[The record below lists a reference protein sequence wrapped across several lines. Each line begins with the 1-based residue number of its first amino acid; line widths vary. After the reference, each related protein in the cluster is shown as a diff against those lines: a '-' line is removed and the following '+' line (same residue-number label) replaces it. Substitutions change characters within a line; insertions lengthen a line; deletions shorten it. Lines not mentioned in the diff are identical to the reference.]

1 LSILNYISAKSPGYL
16 FQAGLFLYFN
26 ESKKGNS
33 MFAKN
38 IGWIIIGIAIMIAI
52 LRLTDVID
60 NTVTAL
66 LSTGNILIL
75 GGIAGAM
82 AAKKKK
88 QDEEESDQQS

>member
-1 LSILNYISAKSPGYL
+1 
-16 FQAGLFLYFN
+16 
-26 ESKKGNS
+26 

-38 IGWIIIGIAIMIAI
+38 IGWFIIGIAIVIAI

-66 LSTGNILIL
+66 LSTANILIL

-88 QDEEESDQQS
+88 QAEAESDQQS